1 LADGVLYLIQGVPG
15 RDGRWRESVEM
26 ALTGAAFALP
36 TRVWLAPEVVAVL
49 ARRADGGE
57 LLAELTGFG
66 VTCVADRAHQQ
77 DGAPAAIQWLD
88 RTALAALR
96 DDAERVIVL

>member
-1 LADGVLYLIQGVPG
+1 MADGVLYLIQGVPG

-26 ALTGAAFALP
+26 ALTDAAFALP

>member
-1 LADGVLYLIQGVPG
+1 MLYLIQGVPG